1 MLVMLELLS
10 VDFLKDL
17 EDLNEEVDD
26 VEVQLDGRHN
36 VFLRTQ
42 SGHNHLRKNIR
53 EGVQKKMTFLVVFYY

>member
-1 MLVMLELLS
+1 MLVMLESLS

-36 VFLRTQ
+36 VLLGTQ
-42 SGHNHLRKNIR
+42 SGHDHLRQNI
-53 EGVQKKMTFLVVFYY
+53 KYCCPIPIPSS

>member
-26 VEVQLDGRHN
+26 VEVQLDGCHN
-36 VFLRTQ
+36 VLLRTQ
-42 SGHNHLRKNIR
+42 SGHYHLR
-53 EGVQKKMTFLVVFYY
+53 